1 MKFRDWQH
9 MNKQAKSELVPELRF
24 PEFRDAGE
32 WKFKPLEKLAKR
44 CTEKNRN
51 GKIVRVLT
59 NSAEHGVVDQRDY
72 FDKDIAIQGNLKSYS
87 IVEKGDFVYNPR
99 ISAMAPVGPIS
110 KNNIATGVMSPLYTV
125 FRFKIKN
132 DEFYSHFFKTSGW
145 HQYMRQVSSTGA
157 RHDRMA
163 VSKDDFLSM
172 PLPCPPEEKEQ
183 QKIAD
188 CLSSLDELI
197 AAHTQKHE
205 ALQAYKK
212 GLMQSLFPAEGKTV
226 PALRFSEFY
235 NKEEW
240 SIKPMKRL
248 FEIGSGR
255 DHKHLESGNIPVYGS
270 GGYMRSVNEYLYDGE
285 SACIGRKGTIDKP
298 IFLAGKFWTVDT
310 LFYTHSFKN
319 CLPKFIYLIFQN
331 INWRSHNEA
340 GGVPSLSKINIE
352 RIKVALPKQDEQ
364 LRIVECISS
373 IDDLITAQFQKTEEL
388 KKYKVGLMQ
397 MLFPTIS

>member
-1 MKFRDWQH
+1 

-32 WKFKPLEKLAKR
+32 WKFKPLKKLAKR

-172 PLPCPPEEKEQ
+172 PL
-183 QKIAD
+183 
-188 CLSSLDELI
+188 
-197 AAHTQKHE
+197 
-205 ALQAYKK
+205 
-212 GLMQSLFPAEGKTV
+212 
-226 PALRFSEFY
+226 
-235 NKEEW
+235 
-240 SIKPMKRL
+240 
-248 FEIGSGR
+248 
-255 DHKHLESGNIPVYGS
+255 
-270 GGYMRSVNEYLYDGE
+270 
-285 SACIGRKGTIDKP
+285 
-298 IFLAGKFWTVDT
+298 
-310 LFYTHSFKN
+310 
-319 CLPKFIYLIFQN
+319 
-331 INWRSHNEA
+331 
-340 GGVPSLSKINIE
+340 
-352 RIKVALPKQDEQ
+352 
-364 LRIVECISS
+364 
-373 IDDLITAQFQKTEEL
+373 
-388 KKYKVGLMQ
+388 
-397 MLFPTIS
+397 